1 MSLSESRLGLG
12 VALAISLTAAPVPV
26 LAQRLGSVSFP
37 TSGTASAQ
45 KEFLRGVLYL
55 HSFEYDSAARAFHRA
70 QEADPGFAMAYWGE
84 ALSHT
89 HPVWNEQD
97 LAGARGILARMGP
110 AREVRLAKVST
121 PRERAYLEAVELLYG
136 EGPKA
141 RRDTLYAYAMERV
154 VRVRQ

>member
-1 MSLSESRLGLG
+1 MSLSERRLGLG

-45 KEFLRGVLYL
+45 QEFLRGVLYL

-70 QEADPGFAMAYWGE
+70 QAVDSDFAMAYWGE

-97 LAGARGILARMGP
+97 VAAARGLLSRLGP
-110 AREVRLAKVST
+110 TRETRLAKAKT
-121 PRERAYLEAVELLYG
+121 PRER
-136 EGPKA
+136 
-141 RRDTLYAYAMERV
+141 
-154 VRVRQ
+154 